1 MAHYRESGFG
11 SYVLL
16 TLFSGFIVLL
26 VAFFLSTLTLGIL
39 GYVELSLGDYTSP
52 LDLLQ
57 KGSWMLILLWLV
69 YWLTGMAVAYHLLW
83 RGRSFR

>member
-26 VAFFLSTLTLGIL
+26 VAFFLSALTLGIL
-39 GYVELSLGDYTSP
+39 GYVELSLGDYASP

-57 KGSWMLILLWLV
+57 KGSWMLV
-69 YWLTGMAVAYHLLW
+69 PVSYTHLTLPTTERV
-83 RGRSFR
+83 